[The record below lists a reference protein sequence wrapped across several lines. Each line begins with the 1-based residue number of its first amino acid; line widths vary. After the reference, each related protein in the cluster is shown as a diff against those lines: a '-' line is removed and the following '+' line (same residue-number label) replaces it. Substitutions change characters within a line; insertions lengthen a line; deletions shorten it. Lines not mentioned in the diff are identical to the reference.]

1 LSEQIV
7 GEALKTIPRDQVQIF
22 TKCGLRWD
30 LAKGS
35 FNLHSSDNA
44 GNNIDI
50 YRYAGKESIIE
61 ECENSLRRLGTDY
74 IDVYQLHWPDPTTPI
89 EESMEALLQLKQ
101 QGKVREVGVCNYTA
115 EKMQTAEKIITLVS
129 AQNPFSMLNRDIEKE
144 LLPYCIQHQKAVMAY
159 SPMQRGLLT
168 GKIKPDHV
176 FAAGD
181 TRNGNR
187 FFTVHNIQETQ
198 NLLAKIQPIADG
210 HSISLGQ
217 LALAWTLHQP
227 GITIALAG
235 ARSAEQCI
243 ENAKAATIQ
252 LSAQELTMIE
262 GHLQNL
268 PLIFN

>member
-1 LSEQIV
+1 
-7 GEALKTIPRDQVQIF
+7 
-22 TKCGLRWD
+22 
-30 LAKGS
+30 
-35 FNLHSSDNA
+35 
-44 GNNIDI
+44 
-50 YRYAGKESIIE
+50 
-61 ECENSLRRLGTDY
+61 
-74 IDVYQLHWPDPTTPI
+74 
-89 EESMEALLQLKQ
+89 
-101 QGKVREVGVCNYTA
+101 
-115 EKMQTAEKIITLVS
+115 
-129 AQNPFSMLNRDIEKE
+129 MLNRDIEKE
-144 LLPYCIQHQKAVMAY
+144 LIPYCIQHQKAVMAY

-187 FFTVHNIQETQ
+187 FFTTHNIQETQ

-235 ARSAEQCI
+235 ARNTEQCI
-243 ENAKAATIQ
+243 ENAKAASIQ
-252 LSAQELTMIE
+252 LSSQELTIIE

-268 PLIFN
+268 HLIFN